1 MLGGVPPAD
10 MRPHSQ
16 AAETADQR
24 LRWHVQL
31 LGALLRDALVSQEGR
46 TLLEL
51 EESVRSKTSRLREQ
65 DDEQVSR
72 ELDGELRGVDG
83 ATATRLIRAF
93 TLYFQLVN
101 LAELEHRV
109 HLFRSMQALGGG
121 DTPAPGTFHDLFRRA
136 AAVEAGRESLLGA
149 HAGLDVVPVVTAHPT
164 EAARRSVLDHV
175 TGVATA
181 LDALDNVGAGT
192 PAYAA
197 LVDGMRE

>member
-72 ELDGELRGVDG
+72 ELDEQLRGVDD

-109 HLFRSMQALGGG
+109 HLFRSMQALSAA
-121 DTPAPGTFHDLFRRA
+121 DAPAPGTFHDLFTRA
-136 AAVEAGRESLLGA
+136 ARIEGGRESLA
-149 HAGLDVVPVVTAHPT
+149 AAFAELDVMPVVTAHPT
-164 EAARRSVLDHV
+164 EATRRSVLDHV

-181 LDALDNVGAGT
+181 LDALDTRPVES
-192 PAYAA
+192 P
-197 LVDGMRE
+197 